1 MSAGYRCRHFNPP
14 ACCVKARLRQN
25 NPNTKVTMKGRFVV
39 AALAAVMVVG
49 LGLAAHAQNV
59 TPESLGSSGLIM
71 TGSGEDRRAVGIG
84 FFVEVPSQSF
94 KGQSFIYLVT
104 ARHVLLDSAGRPLHL
119 MSFVTG
125 HGKGGAP
132 VVSVLPPA
140 NEWFLDPRDRY
151 ADLAA
156 LPFSPTGAN
165 YTTVPINRVLDS
177 SDSENLGADAYYV
190 ALLSEGGSMVAPIM
204 TVHFGRVSIADPVS
218 ATVPGAGL
226 QRLCFLEGLSAP
238 HFSGSPVYIRSSDRV
253 WLWGLLE
260 AGAALA
266 AEQEQGGGMVG
277 VLPSE
282 KIAETVGAMAAA
294 QDRHAARSGL

>member
-1 MSAGYRCRHFNPP
+1 MPASQFAGR
-14 ACCVKARLRQN
+14 CVKARLREN
-25 NPNTKVTMKGRFVV
+25 NPNKKVSMKGRFVV
-39 AALAAVMVVG
+39 AALVAVMVVG
-49 LGLAAHAQNV
+49 LGRTVHAQNV

-71 TGSGEDRRAVGIG
+71 TGAGEDRRAVGIG

-119 MSFVTG
+119 MSFVIG
-125 HGKGGAP
+125 HGRGGAP

-140 NEWFLDPRDRY
+140 NEWFFDPRDRY

-156 LPFSPTGAN
+156 LPFSPAGAN

-190 ALLSEGGSMVAPIM
+190 SLLREEGSVAPIM
-204 TVHFGRVSIADPVS
+204 TVHFGRVSIADPVT
-218 ATVPGAGL
+218 ATVPGADL
-226 QRLCFLEGLSAP
+226 QRLCFLEGLSTP
-238 HFSGSPVYIRSSDRV
+238 RLSGAPVYIRTADRV
-253 WLWGLLE
+253 WFWGLLE
-260 AGAALA
+260 AGAALS
-266 AEQEQGGGMVG
+266 AEQEHGEGMVG

-282 KIAETVGAMAAA
+282 KIAETVKAMAAA
-294 QDRHAARSGL
+294 QDRHAARSGM